1 MAGGQVATLTL
12 LGLVIL
18 GLVTLVVILIM
29 VPFEKI
35 FGRGGRES
43 TNFHLRPP
51 MLISIHLKNAWTRS
65 EQRVDV
71 TASYEVGFIPKAYAH
86 ARLSGLS
93 DRQVEEVAESL
104 SLEGLEAALRELY
117 IPQLLP
123 GGGGRHLQV
132 IGPKTDDLLFGSGL
146 FLVDVKIETVTDS
159 DENGHFAS
167 MGKYKMK
174 IHTSFRGMLAK
185 DKIRI
190 SFDAIWEIS
199 TPLLLSPEHRLQI
212 HEEAREIIF
221 GKARLLV
228 ARTTTKQI
236 SNEPGRFFELLFD
249 SVNDGLLEGRL
260 SNGHRKGL
268 GLVGI
273 EEINEITSREGII
286 YRNPNYQP
294 LGGAQKTIGSSKLG
308 TWSRYGD

>member
-1 MAGGQVATLTL
+1 MSTPLL
-12 LGLVIL
+12 LGLAIL
-18 GLVTLVVILIM
+18 GIVTLVVILIM

-35 FGRGGRES
+35 FGRSGGES
-43 TNFHLRPP
+43 TSFHLRPP

-71 TASYEVGFIPKAYAH
+71 TASYKVGFIPKTYAH

-93 DRQVEEVAESL
+93 DRQIEEVAESL

-132 IGPKTDDLLFGSGL
+132 IGPKTDKLLFGFGL

-167 MGKYKMK
+167 LGRKKMK
-174 IHTSFRGMLAK
+174 IYTSFRAMFTK
-185 DKIRI
+185 DKKRI

-199 TPLLLSPEHRLQI
+199 TPLLLIPKHRSQI
-212 HEEAREIIF
+212 HEDAKEIIF
-221 GKARLLV
+221 GKVRLLV

-236 SNEPGRFFELLFD
+236 SNEPDRFFELLFD
-249 SVNDGLLEGRL
+249 FINDGLLEGRI

-294 LGGAQKTIGSSKLG
+294 LGDRDDRF
-308 TWSRYGD
+308 W

>member
-1 MAGGQVATLTL
+1 
-12 LGLVIL
+12 
-18 GLVTLVVILIM
+18 
-29 VPFEKI
+29 
-35 FGRGGRES
+35 
-43 TNFHLRPP
+43 

-71 TASYEVGFIPKAYAH
+71 TASYKVGFIPKTYAH

-123 GGGGRHLQV
+123 GGGGRHLQE
-132 IGPKTDDLLFGSGL
+132 IGPKTDKLLFGFGL

-167 MGKYKMK
+167 LGRKKMK
-174 IHTSFRGMLAK
+174 IHTSFRAMFTK
-185 DKIRI
+185 DKKRI
-190 SFDAIWEIS
+190 SFDSIWEIS
-199 TPLLLSPEHRLQI
+199 TPLLLTPKHRSQI
-212 HEEAREIIF
+212 HEDAKEIIF
-221 GKARLLV
+221 GKVRLLV

-236 SNEPGRFFELLFD
+236 SNEPDRFFELLFD
-249 SVNDGLLEGRL
+249 FVNDGLLEGRI

-294 LGGAQKTIGSSKLG
+294 LGDRDDRF
-308 TWSRYGD
+308 W

>member
-1 MAGGQVATLTL
+1 MSTPL
-12 LGLVIL
+12 LGLIIL
-18 GLVTLVVILIM
+18 GVVTLVVILIM

-35 FGRGGRES
+35 FGRSGGES

-51 MLISIHLKNAWTRS
+51 MLISIDLKNAWTLS

-71 TASYEVGFIPKAYAH
+71 TASYKVGFIPKAYAH
-86 ARLSGLS
+86 ARLSGFS

-123 GGGGRHLQV
+123 RGGGYLHA
-132 IGPKTDDLLFGSGL
+132 IGPKTDELLFGFGL
-146 FLVDVKIETVTDS
+146 FLADANIETVTDS

-167 MGKYKMK
+167 LGKYKMK

-212 HEEAREIIF
+212 HEEAKEIIF

-236 SNEPGRFFELLFD
+236 SNEPSRFFELLFD

-260 SNGHRKGL
+260 SNGRRKGL
-268 GLVGI
+268 GLVGF
-273 EEINEITSREGII
+273 EEINEITSGEGNI

-294 LGGAQKTIGSSKLG
+294 KARDTARKYMWL
-308 TWSRYGD
+308 

>member
-71 TASYEVGFIPKAYAH
+71 TASYKVGFIPKAYAH

-93 DRQVEEVAESL
+93 DRQIEEVAESL

-123 GGGGRHLQV
+123 GGGGRHLQE
-132 IGPKTDDLLFGSGL
+132 IGPKTDDLLFGFGL
-146 FLVDVKIETVTDS
+146 FLVDANIETVTDS

-190 SFDAIWEIS
+190 RFDAIWEIS

-212 HEEAREIIF
+212 HEDAREIIF

-249 SVNDGLLEGRL
+249 SVNDGLIEGRL

>member
-1 MAGGQVATLTL
+1 VSAHLL

-18 GLVTLVVILIM
+18 GVVTLVVILIM

-71 TASYEVGFIPKAYAH
+71 TASYKVGFIPKAYAH

-93 DRQVEEVAESL
+93 DHQIEEVAERL

-123 GGGGRHLQV
+123 GGGGRHLQE
-132 IGPKTDDLLFGSGL
+132 IGPKTDDLLFGFGL
-146 FLVDVKIETVTDS
+146 FLVDANIETVTDS
-159 DENGHFAS
+159 DESGHFAS

-236 SNEPGRFFELLFD
+236 SNEPGRFFDLLFD

-294 LGGAQKTIGSSKLG
+294 LGGAQKTIGSNKLG
-308 TWSRYGD
+308 SLADWYGDR

>member
-1 MAGGQVATLTL
+1 
-12 LGLVIL
+12 
-18 GLVTLVVILIM
+18 
-29 VPFEKI
+29 
-35 FGRGGRES
+35 
-43 TNFHLRPP
+43 
-51 MLISIHLKNAWTRS
+51 MLISIDLKNAWTLS

-71 TASYEVGFIPKAYAH
+71 TASYKVGFIPKAYAH
-86 ARLSGLS
+86 ARLSGFS

-123 GGGGRHLQV
+123 RGGGYLHA
-132 IGPKTDDLLFGSGL
+132 IGPKTDDLLFGFGL
-146 FLVDVKIETVTDS
+146 FLADANIETVTDS

-167 MGKYKMK
+167 LGKYKMK

-212 HEEAREIIF
+212 HEEAKEIIF

-236 SNEPGRFFELLFD
+236 SNEPSRFFELLFD
-249 SVNDGLLEGRL
+249 SVNDGLHEGRL

-268 GLVGI
+268 GLVGF
-273 EEINEITSREGII
+273 EEINEITSGEGNI

-294 LGGAQKTIGSSKLG
+294 KARDTARKYMWL
-308 TWSRYGD
+308 

>member
-1 MAGGQVATLTL
+1 
-12 LGLVIL
+12 
-18 GLVTLVVILIM
+18 
-29 VPFEKI
+29 
-35 FGRGGRES
+35 
-43 TNFHLRPP
+43 
-51 MLISIHLKNAWTRS
+51 MLIRIHLKNAWTRS

-294 LGGAQKTIGSSKLG
+294 LGGAQKTIGSNKLG
-308 TWSRYGD
+308 SLADWYGDG

>member
-71 TASYEVGFIPKAYAH
+71 TASYKVGFIPKAYAH

-93 DRQVEEVAESL
+93 DRQIEEVAESL
-104 SLEGLEAALRELY
+104 SLEGLESALRELY

-123 GGGGRHLQV
+123 GGGGRHLQE
-132 IGPKTDDLLFGSGL
+132 IGPKTDDLLFGFGL
-146 FLVDVKIETVTDS
+146 FLVDANIETVRDS

-190 SFDAIWEIS
+190 RFDAIWEIS

-212 HEEAREIIF
+212 HEDAREIIF

-249 SVNDGLLEGRL
+249 SVNDGLIEGRL

-294 LGGAQKTIGSSKLG
+294 LGGAQKTIGSNKLG

>member
-1 MAGGQVATLTL
+1 
-12 LGLVIL
+12 
-18 GLVTLVVILIM
+18 
-29 VPFEKI
+29 
-35 FGRGGRES
+35 
-43 TNFHLRPP
+43 

-71 TASYEVGFIPKAYAH
+71 TASYKVGFIPKTYAH

-93 DRQVEEVAESL
+93 DRQIEEVAESL

-123 GGGGRHLQV
+123 GGGGRHLQE
-132 IGPKTDDLLFGSGL
+132 IGPKTDKLLFGFGL

-249 SVNDGLLEGRL
+249 SVNDGLLEGRI

-294 LGGAQKTIGSSKLG
+294 LGGAQKTIGSNKLG
-308 TWSRYGD
+308 SLADWYGDG